1 MVNIKDLH
9 PGMKVKLVDH
19 WVPGCYENSDG
30 LMDCW
35 LGKTVT
41 VREIGDSHC
50 IGPYIRIEEDDPT
63 GRDWYWFL
71 NSIDRIVAVEEIE
84 SESRPPF
91 TGRVFQKYRKYQ
103 VVVINPKSGGFTD
116 LCIPA
121 ISEEAAIAHLPNG
134 TQIVHIRDITESM
147 VIYQDWIDEAM
158 INAGF
163 HINQR
168 ELILR
173 ALNDLGLLSINPKKS
188 SDNPFGY
195 IARVPV
201 RRKS

>member
-1 MVNIKDLH
+1 MVDLKDLH
-9 PGMKVKLVDH
+9 PGMKIQIVDH
-19 WVPGCYENSDG
+19 WGPGCHQNPDG
-30 LMDCW
+30 RMDHW
-35 LGKTVT
+35 LGQIVT
-41 VREIGDSHC
+41 VLRVYDSFVEIV
-50 IGPYIRIEEDDPT
+50 EDQYE
-63 GRDWYWFL
+63 RL
-71 NSIDRIVAVEEIE
+71 NGWNWAPAAIDRIVAVEEIE

-103 VVVINPKSGGFTD
+103 VIAINPKSGGFTD
-116 LCIPA
+116 LRIPA

-147 VIYQDWIDEAM
+147 VIYQDWIDEAL